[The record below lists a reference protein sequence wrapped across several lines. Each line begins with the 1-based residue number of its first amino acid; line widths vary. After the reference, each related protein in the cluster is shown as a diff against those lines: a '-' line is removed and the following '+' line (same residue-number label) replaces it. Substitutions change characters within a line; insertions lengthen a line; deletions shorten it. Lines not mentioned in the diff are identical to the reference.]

1 MVLAVF
7 GLMGPIAG
15 ALVHNI
21 GSVIVIV
28 MAALLL
34 RYDCWGND
42 TTRST
47 GTFVPEAAA

>member
-34 RYDCWGND
+34 RYDCWGD
-42 TTRST
+42 GRSAPAPSP
-47 GTFVPEAAA
+47 VPGATA